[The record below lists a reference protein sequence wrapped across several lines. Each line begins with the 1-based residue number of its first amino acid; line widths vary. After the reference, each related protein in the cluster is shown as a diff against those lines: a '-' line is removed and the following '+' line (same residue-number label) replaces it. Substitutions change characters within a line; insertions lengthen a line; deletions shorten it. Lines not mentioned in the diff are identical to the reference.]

1 MSDGKPNPMTRPC
14 GRHVELASN
23 ASVRITQCPC
33 GTVYMTLT
41 GPGVT
46 VRMNEEMLRATTAA
60 FIAATDKVDEAG
72 HPTIN

>member
-1 MSDGKPNPMTRPC
+1 MSEGKPSAATRPC

-23 ASVRITQCPC
+23 ESTRITQCPC
-33 GTVYMTLT
+33 GTLYVTLV

-46 VRMNEEMLRATTAA
+46 VRMNEEILRGATAA
-60 FIAATDKVDEAG
+60 FISATDKVDEAE